1 MSSGVSGAISGRGGR
16 PPEQRGDGDLSQ
28 EQWVDRF
35 ALRVAMLDD
44 MQHPLGALIQL
55 GSELWPVFRGV
66 EPEVVADAEYR
77 AGRRR

>member
-1 MSSGVSGAISGRGGR
+1 
-16 PPEQRGDGDLSQ
+16 
-28 EQWVDRF
+28 VDRF

-44 MQHPLGALIQL
+44 MQHPLEVLIQL
-55 GSELWPVFRGV
+55 GSDLWPVFSGV

>member
-1 MSSGVSGAISGRGGR
+1 MSGGMQGAQSGRW
-16 PPEQRGDGDLSQ
+16 EQHSERRDDGDLSQ

-44 MQHPLGALIQL
+44 MQHPLDVLIQL
-55 GSELWPVFRGV
+55 GSDLWRTFRGV

>member
-1 MSSGVSGAISGRGGR
+1 MSGAISRR
-16 PPEQRGDGDLSQ
+16 SEQHSEHRGDGDLSQ

-44 MQHPLGALIQL
+44 MQHPLEVLIQV
-55 GSELWPVFRGV
+55 GSDLWPVFGGV

>member
-1 MSSGVSGAISGRGGR
+1 MSSGMSGAISGRR
-16 PPEQRGDGDLSQ
+16 EQHLEPGGDGDLSQ
-28 EQWVDRF
+28 ERWVDRF

-44 MQHPLGALIQL
+44 MQHPLEVLIQL
-55 GSELWPVFRGV
+55 GSDLWPVFSGV